1 MAINN
6 VMIKNK
12 HYDGTRLTLVGSQ
25 SGVTYNYY
33 SEAQGTRYFVNQVSS
48 TASATMES
56 VTFKAHLTFTSSGTQ
71 SWEFN
76 LIPMYS
82 GETVLIDTKIS
93 AMNTSGSK
101 GYLMNSFG
109 GYRHSGSALSVIG
122 SGISYT
128 HLTDFTSAS
137 ASFGVTGTA
146 SVKLITSGQTSET
159 IDWDIH
165 ISYTKGYHSLISGG
179 GGTEIILPPPWYPP
193 PPPLD

>member
-33 SEAQGTRYFVNQVSS
+33 SEAEGTRYYVNQVSS
-48 TASATMES
+48 TASSTMDS

-76 LIPMYS
+76 LIPMS
-82 GETVLIDTKIS
+82 TGETVLIDTKIS

-101 GYLMNSFG
+101 GYMMNSFG
-109 GYRHSGSALSVIG
+109 GYRHSGSALTAIG
-122 SGISYT
+122 TGMTYT

-137 ASFGVTGTA
+137 ASFATTGTA
-146 SVKLITSGQTSET
+146 SIKLKTSGQTSEV

-193 PPPLD
+193 PPLD